1 MKVIRFPLLWTG
13 LLMVWLLLNGSV
25 APGHFLLGAVVAT
38 VGCWAVRSVAP
49 PSPRVKNLGTVVEL
63 VWLVIKDIVRSNIA
77 VLGLII
83 SGREARSAFVNIPLE
98 LIEENGLAIL
108 AAIVTATPG
117 SAWIQHDR
125 RRRMVT
131 IHVLDTGDVDAW
143 AADFKRTYEKRLVE
157 ILQ

>member
-1 MKVIRFPLLWTG
+1 MKVTRFPLLWTG
-13 LLMVWLLLNGSV
+13 LLLMWLLLNGSV
-25 APGHFLLGAVVAT
+25 APGHILLGAVVAT
-38 VGCWAVRSVAP
+38 VGCWAVGSVAP
-49 PSPRVKNLGTVVEL
+49 SSPRVKNLGTVVEL
-63 VWLVIKDIVRSNIA
+63 AWLVIKDIVRSNIA

-98 LIEENGLAIL
+98 LTEENGLAIL

-125 RRRMVT
+125 RRGVVT